1 MRHLALT
8 FLLLLIVG
16 CQPASEEP
24 QPTEA
29 SNDVAAELAGN
40 TPTQDTPT
48 TFVEGKDYRVL
59 DQAIEVAAF
68 EPVPAVGGFI
78 IEFLWPGC
86 PHCQHFN
93 PTIVAYELENSA
105 VTVIKRAAPANERW
119 ALDARVFYALRGMGH
134 RLDDELIGYYE
145 TVRENHN
152 RLPTQEDI
160 NAFLTEHAVDLAA
173 FQQAYDDS
181 GITDKLRVVLQD
193 MMEAD
198 ISSVPTL
205 VVNGKYV
212 VTAPAPHS
220 PGESKRYFALLD
232 HLLKLN
238 MAESSY

>member
-1 MRHLALT
+1 MRHLVLA
-8 FLLLLIVG
+8 FLLLLIAG
-16 CQPASEEP
+16 CQPANEEP
-24 QPTEA
+24 QQTEA
-29 SNDVAAELAGN
+29 SGDVAAELAGN
-40 TPTQDTPT
+40 TPTQDQPA

-59 DQAIEVAAF
+59 EQAIEVADF
-68 EPVPAVGGFI
+68 EPVPAAGGFI

-93 PTIVAYELENSA
+93 PTIVAYDLEHTD

-119 ALDARVFYALRGMGH
+119 ALDARVFYALRAIGH
-134 RLDDELIGYYE
+134 SLDDELLGYYE
-145 TVRENHN
+145 TVRENHE

-160 NAFLTEHAVDLAA
+160 NAFLAEHGVDLVA
-173 FQQAYDDS
+173 FQQAYDNS

-193 MMEAD
+193 MMDAD

-220 PGESKRYFALLD
+220 QEESKRYFALLN
-232 HLLKLN
+232 HLLQLD
-238 MAESSY
+238 AVESSS